1 LSETPQGSRRI
12 SIDWS
17 TLIVATLVVGAATTV
32 FLRDGSA
39 RFLEILG
46 HDAAL
51 FADMLPKVLAGCLI
65 GAFIMLLLPRET
77 VARLV
82 GGESGLRGILIATVT
97 GAIIP
102 GGPFSIYPIA
112 GAFAAVGADAGAVV
126 AFVTSWT
133 LLGYNRALIWE
144 LPFFGYEFI
153 GWRMLAALPLPILA
167 GVLARPLA
175 RHFFAADKDAA

>member
-1 LSETPQGSRRI
+1 MIIVTVLVI
-12 SIDWS
+12 S
-17 TLIVATLVVGAATTV
+17 AATTV
-32 FLRDGSA
+32 YVRDGA
-39 RFLEILG
+39 GRFLEILL
-46 HDAAL
+46 HDSVL

-65 GAFIMLLLPRET
+65 GAFIMLVLPRET
-77 VARLV
+77 VARWV
-82 GGESGLRGILIATVT
+82 GGESGLLGIVVATVS

-112 GAFAAVGADAGAVV
+112 AAFAVIGADAGAVV

-153 GWRMLAALPLPILA
+153 GWRILISLPLPIIA
-167 GVLARPLA
+167 GLLARPLA
-175 RHFFAADKDAA
+175 ARFFAKGSTDA

>member
-1 LSETPQGSRRI
+1 MLR

-17 TLIVATLVVGAATTV
+17 LAVVTLLVVSAATTV
-32 FLRDGSA
+32 FMRDGAA
-39 RFLEILG
+39 RFLEILL
-46 HDAAL
+46 HDAVL
-51 FADMLPKVLAGCLI
+51 FVDMLPKVLAGCLI
-65 GAFIMLLLPRET
+65 GAFIMLVLPRET
-77 VARLV
+77 VARWV
-82 GGESGLRGILIATVT
+82 GGESGLIGILVATAT

-112 GAFAAVGADAGAVV
+112 AAFAVIGADAGAVI

-153 GWRMLAALPLPILA
+153 GWRMLMALPLPVIA
-167 GVLARPLA
+167 GILARPIAKRL
-175 RHFFAADKDAA
+175 FAAHDPPA